1 MNKIKVELLHITP
14 METIANA
21 IANPYNKDK
30 FRENPEQTLK
40 TIKNICLNN
49 NGTERH
55 GSVLEHI
62 VTQWEIIGSS
72 RLELQEHMRHR
83 IASPT
88 VKSSRYTLKE
98 LVTIDHDFKKLFVYP
113 PENLFKD
120 KDSYSL
126 FIDQYNKAIRNFI
139 NFLGSCEYI
148 ETNERLADI
157 VKYMIPEGLRT
168 RFTWTINLRSL
179 LNFIRLREDKNA
191 HFEIRH
197 IAKLIKEKLNETYV
211 KKLLD

>member
-1 MNKIKVELLHITP
+1 MDKIKVELLHITP

-83 IASPT
+83 MASPT
-88 VKSSRYTLKE
+88 VKSTRYTLNSFTE
-98 LVTIDHDFKKLFVYP
+98 QYINYEDYFVYP
-113 PENLFKD
+113 PKEIFADDNAYKIFIETYN
-120 KDSYSL
+120 DS
-126 FIDQYNKAIRNFI
+126 ICNFI
-139 NFLGSCEYI
+139 TYYQCYSSKKHV
-148 ETNERLADI
+148 ERFPDI
-157 VKYMIPEGLRT
+157 IKYMIPEGLRT

-211 KKLLD
+211 KELLD

>member
-1 MNKIKVELLHITP
+1 MDRIKVELLHVTP

-40 TIKNICLNN
+40 NIKNICLNN
-49 NGTERH
+49 NGSERH

-83 IASPT
+83 MASPT
-88 VKSSRYTLKE
+88 VKSTRYTLKE
-98 LVTIDHDFKKLFVYP
+98 LVTTDHDFKKLFVYP
-113 PENLFKD
+113 TENLFKD

-139 NFLGSCEYI
+139 NFLGNCEYI

-168 RFTWTINLRSL
+168 RFTWTINFRSL
-179 LNFIRLREDKNA
+179 LNFLRLREDKNA
-191 HFEIRH
+191 KDVVMESENGN
-197 IAKLIKEKLNETYV
+197 K
-211 KKLLD
+211 D